1 LKPNTH
7 ALTVRHA
14 HIVPAI
20 LANAGENAAT
30 KFLEF
35 FAARIRNANTREAY
49 ARACSQFLSWS
60 GQHVDDLRLITPMH
74 VAAYI
79 EQHPGSPQTI
89 KQHLAAIKMLFDYL
103 VISQVVP
110 TNPAA
115 PVKGPTY
122 VIKRGKTPVLSVED
136 TRKLLDSIPTD
147 SLQGLRD
154 RALISVML
162 FSFARISA
170 VLGMQ
175 VSDFYENG
183 RRRWFRLFEKGGKH
197 HEVPVHHKAQDY
209 VTEYLA
215 KAGFRPNAP
224 LFQTFKK
231 KKPTGRAMSRS
242 EAYRMI
248 RRRAIDAGV
257 SAPVSCHS
265 FRATGITVYLE
276 NKGTLETAQK
286 IAAHESPRTTKLY
299 DRTDDQLTLDE
310 IEKISV

>member
-1 LKPNTH
+1 MNN
-7 ALTVRHA
+7 ALTLRHA
-14 HIVPAI
+14 HTVPSI

-35 FAARIRNANTREAY
+35 FAARIRNLNTREAY
-49 ARACSQFLSWS
+49 ARACAQFLAWCE
-60 GQHVDDLRLITPMH
+60 QHVDDLRLITPMH

-103 VISQVVP
+103 VISQIVP

-122 VIKRGKTPVLSVED
+122 VIKPGKTPVLSVED
-136 TRKLLDSIPTD
+136 ARTFLNSIPTD

-162 FSFARISA
+162 FSFARVSA
-170 VLGMQ
+170 VLGMR

-183 RRRWFRLFEKGGKH
+183 RRRWFRLLEKGGKH

-209 VTEYLA
+209 VVEYLE
-215 KAGFRPNAP
+215 KAGFQPNAP
-224 LFQTFKK
+224 LFQTFRK
-231 KKPTGRAMSRS
+231 KKPTGRAISRS

-257 SAPVSCHS
+257 FAPVCCHS

>member
-1 LKPNTH
+1 
-7 ALTVRHA
+7 
-14 HIVPAI
+14 
-20 LANAGENAAT
+20 LA
-30 KFLEF
+30 
-35 FAARIRNANTREAY
+35 
-49 ARACSQFLSWS
+49 WS
-60 GQHVDDLRLITPMH
+60 EQHVDDIRAITPMH

-79 EQHPGSPQTI
+79 EKHPGSPQTI

-103 VISQVVP
+103 VISQIVP

-115 PVKGPTY
+115 PVKGPTH
-122 VIKRGKTPVLSVED
+122 VVKRGKTPVLSVED
-136 TRKLLDSIPTD
+136 ARTLLDSIPLD

-154 RALISVML
+154 RALVGVML
-162 FSFARISA
+162 FSFARVSA
-170 VLGMQ
+170 VLGMK

-183 RRRWFRLFEKGGKH
+183 RRRWFRLLEKGGKH

-209 VTEYLA
+209 VAEYLE
-215 KAGFRPNAP
+215 KAGFEPNKP
-224 LFQTFKK
+224 LFQTFHKK
-231 KKPTGRAMSRS
+231 APTGRPMSRS

-248 RRRAIDAGV
+248 RRRALAAGIF
-257 SAPVSCHS
+257 APVCCHS

-276 NKGTLETAQK
+276 NNGTLETAQK